1 MGVVGGRFWRALEG
15 SRFHDY
21 RASPFWKKNAAAS
34 NLCYYLSL
42 LAADP
47 QKAGTLLK
55 EALKRNASN
64 YPAWQALTKR
74 NAKRSEKEKLVLLEQ
89 FKEAFSGNPT
99 MWEYFLKKNWGLIGK
114 SEWLCRL
121 SRIAG

>member
-1 MGVVGGRFWRALEG
+1 MGVVGGRFWRALKGAVSTITELP
-15 SRFHDY
+15 R
-21 RASPFWKKNAAAS
+21 FWKKNAAAS

-99 MWEYFLKKNWGLIGK
+99 MWEYFLKKRTG
-114 SEWLCRL
+114 
-121 SRIAG
+121 A